1 MGFRAWGPKNNAVFA
16 LSVAATHIDATQP
29 VGFAHG
35 GDQLKI
41 YNSGTTDVLVAV
53 YSNSAGAPTLAFP
66 VSGAPPVGVNG
77 GSGRTDIVVTM
88 VPTGAEKQISM
99 PATADSFA
107 AIGSAAGPSIIYLQR
122 GDGST

>member
-1 MGFRAWGPKNNAVFA
+1 MGFRAWGPKQNAVFA
-16 LSVAATHIDATQP
+16 LSVAATQVDATQP
-29 VGFAHG
+29 VGFAQG
-35 GDQLKI
+35 GDQLKV

-53 YSNSAGAPTLAFP
+53 YSNSAGAPTLSFP
-66 VSGAPPVGVNG
+66 ASGAPPAGVNG
-77 GSGRTDIVVTM
+77 GGGRTDIVVTM
-88 VPTGAEKQISM
+88 VPKGAEKQISM